1 MEKLQ
6 GKEKRKIKQV
16 YDLRDIEIGTVVRF
30 RREGQPLSYFE
41 GRIYRIN
48 GEEKDIFYREPSFLV
63 EYKNEN
69 NKLVVDHVLYSNI
82 LEIVKGEHKMS
93 DAEIEMVEKI
103 IIGSKVLFE
112 NIFDGETYQGQV
124 LAFRKIDRDDPKSPK
139 DDFLIRFLDNDNVR
153 SEHWVHRS
161 RIHNLVEVT
170 HKTNNEGE
178 HMEKNQKAHPRSVTE
193 FGDIIGI
200 VRNEKL
206 SFGKIVEESNEL
218 KVGDKGVVTLKDSHS
233 LINNQEVDC
242 EVVEVRT
249 FCYVE
254 IASLNKRAWVPA
266 DNITWYSESNEK
278 RQRDD

>member
-16 YDLRDIEIGTVVRF
+16 YDLRDIKIGTIVKF

-41 GRIYRIN
+41 GKIIQIN
-48 GEEKDIFYREPSFLV
+48 GKEKEMFFREPSFLIQ
-63 EYKNEN
+63 YKNKN
-69 NKLVVDHVLYSNI
+69 NKLAVDHVLYSNI
-82 LEIVKGEHKMS
+82 LEIV
-93 DAEIEMVEKI
+93 
-103 IIGSKVLFE
+103 
-112 NIFDGETYQGQV
+112 ETTY
-124 LAFRKIDRDDPKSPK
+124 
-139 DDFLIRFLDNDNVR
+139 
-153 SEHWVHRS
+153 
-161 RIHNLVEVT
+161 
-170 HKTNNEGE
+170 KTDKEDSN
-178 HMEKNQKAHPRSVTE
+178 MEKNQKAHPRSVTE

-218 KVGDKGVVTLKDSHS
+218 KVGDKGVVTLKDSNR
-233 LINNQEVDC
+233 LINNQEVNC
-242 EVVEVRT
+242 EVVDVRT

-278 RQRDD
+278 RQSDD

>member
-1 MEKLQ
+1 MKH
-6 GKEKRKIKQV
+6 KRKIKQV
-16 YDLRDIEIGTVVRF
+16 YDLRDIEIGTAVRF
-30 RREGQPLSYFE
+30 RRMGNPSYFE

-63 EYKNEN
+63 KYTNKS
-69 NKLVVDHVLYSNI
+69 NKLVVEHVLYSNLLDI
-82 LEIVKGEHKMS
+82 LET
-93 DAEIEMVEKI
+93 
-103 IIGSKVLFE
+103 
-112 NIFDGETYQGQV
+112 TY
-124 LAFRKIDRDDPKSPK
+124 
-139 DDFLIRFLDNDNVR
+139 
-153 SEHWVHRS
+153 
-161 RIHNLVEVT
+161 
-170 HKTNNEGE
+170 KTDKEDSN
-178 HMEKNQKAHPRSVTE
+178 MEKNQKAHPRSVTE

-206 SFGKIVEESNEL
+206 SFGKVIEESNEL

-254 IASLNKRAWVPA
+254 ISSLNKRAWVPA
-266 DNITWYSESNEK
+266 DNITWYGESNEK